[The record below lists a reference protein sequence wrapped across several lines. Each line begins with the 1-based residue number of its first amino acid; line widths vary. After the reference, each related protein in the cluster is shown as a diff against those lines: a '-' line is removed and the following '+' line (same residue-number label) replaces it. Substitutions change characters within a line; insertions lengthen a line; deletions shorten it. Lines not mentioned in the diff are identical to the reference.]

1 MGFRVYAKAGTMR
14 VNPFRDGDADTA
26 QVTLERVI
34 YPRAFLSRLRTYP
47 KAEFVSAECFIRKR
61 DNRLALVPLRL
72 KDLVAF
78 HFPAGT
84 IGVNVRFK
92 VHDSFGDS
100 LLSIKSSWREK
111 LSIWKMWLFLN
122 WLSNGSRIQL
132 SFKAEYLFH
141 RCNNGI

>member
-1 MGFRVYAKAGTMR
+1 MGYRVYAKAGTMR

-47 KAEFVSAECFIRKR
+47 KGEFVSAECFIRKR

-84 IGVNVRFK
+84 IGVNLRFK
-92 VHDSFGDS
+92 VNDSFGDS
-100 LLSIKSSWREK
+100 LLSIK
-111 LSIWKMWLFLN
+111 
-122 WLSNGSRIQL
+122 IQL
-132 SFKAEYLFH
+132 ITAETEDIEIV
-141 RCNNGI
+141 GILEAVVELLDWLHVPLSEFRRE

>member
-26 QVTLERVI
+26 QVTLELVI

-92 VHDSFGDS
+92 ARYSFGDS
-100 LLSIKSSWREK
+100 LLSIKVQLITAETEDIEIVGILEAVVDLLEWLHVPLSEFSRE
-111 LSIWKMWLFLN
+111 
-122 WLSNGSRIQL
+122 
-132 SFKAEYLFH
+132 
-141 RCNNGI
+141 

>member
-47 KAEFVSAECFIRKR
+47 KGEFVSAECFIRKR

-84 IGVNVRFK
+84 IGVNLRFK
-92 VHDSFGDS
+92 VNDSFGDS
-100 LLSIKSSWREK
+100 LISIKVQLITAETEDIEIVGILEAVVDLLDWLHVPLSEFRRE
-111 LSIWKMWLFLN
+111 
-122 WLSNGSRIQL
+122 
-132 SFKAEYLFH
+132 
-141 RCNNGI
+141 